1 AATDEEAY
9 MVWADGRLAEFGGTN
24 QKIGFA
30 RKQQVSQPEIFLSPN
45 AGPGGETIT
54 VQGHGFQPDLEY
66 YLLVSGST
74 VATGRSNAEGRITAS
89 VFIPISGE
97 GPHQVSL
104 VDGSGNFASSSFYME
119 FGFDNIKTELDNLNE
134 QIQALNAGNA
144 TSRLNQQASFEA
156 DRLAALESD
165 LATVK
170 GLLQAQA
177 APVSAVAEPV
187 TIAGFLAGNA
197 NAMWGL
203 MALAGLVLGIVFSR
217 LKLDRHRE

>member
-1 AATDEEAY
+1 MGGVVRDHVPLIERDDGDPVPAQLLDQGGEARGD
-9 MVWADGRLAEFGGTN
+9 ARLAPLPVPGRVD
-24 QKIGFA
+24 A
-30 RKQQVSQPEIFLSPN
+30 HQV
-45 AGPGGETIT
+45 
-54 VQGHGFQPDLEY
+54 
-66 YLLVSGST
+66 LL
-74 VATGRSNAEGRITAS
+74 GRI
-89 VFIPISGE
+89 GE